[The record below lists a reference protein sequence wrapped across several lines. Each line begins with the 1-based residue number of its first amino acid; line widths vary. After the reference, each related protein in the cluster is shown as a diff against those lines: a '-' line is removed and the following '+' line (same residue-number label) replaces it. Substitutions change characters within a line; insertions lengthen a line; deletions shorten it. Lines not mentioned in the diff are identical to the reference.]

1 MDRDRIPKAQEPAMA
16 REPQNDRLARTAADV
31 WMTPADEAREL
42 AFVSRVLVQA
52 FLPHSDPRKPGWV
65 RKNGDFT
72 LALKSG
78 FEVSGTGDAKFVGL
92 PYGSIP
98 RLLMAWLNSEAIR
111 NAQDEKNSN
120 PRMIKLGSSLSE
132 FLEKIGIDR
141 SGGKKGGITRFK
153 NQAERLFR
161 SEITVTCTGKNYIA
175 ERDIKVSDG
184 RFFFWDAGNPEQQTL
199 WENSIE
205 LSERFY
211 ALLVNNPV
219 PLDWRVLKGIKQ
231 SPMALDL
238 YMWLTHRMSYLDK
251 PVTIRWETLQQQ
263 LGADVERIDHFREK
277 VRKHLKKITV
287 IWQDL
292 HIDASK
298 PDALRLYPSRALVNP
313 TKQMLGERK
322 INRSVIDEAISK
334 NRKPPVQNS

>member
-1 MDRDRIPKAQEPAMA
+1 MA
-16 REPQNDRLARTAADV
+16 RESQNDRLARTAADV

-52 FLPHSDPRKPGWV
+52 FLPHSDPKDITWERT
-65 RKNGDFT
+65 NGNFSLT
-72 LALKSG
+72 LKSG
-78 FEVSGTGDAKFVGL
+78 IGRENGKSKIYGL
-92 PYGSIP
+92 PYGSLP

-111 NAQDEKNSN
+111 NAQDEKNPN

-132 FLEKIGIDR
+132 FLEKIGVQR
-141 SGGKKGGITRFK
+141 TGGPRGGITTFK
-153 NQAERLFR
+153 KQAERLFHC
-161 SEITVTCTGKNYIA
+161 EITVTDTGKNYIA

-184 RFFFWDAGNPEQQTL
+184 RFFFWDAMNPEQQTL
-199 WENSIE
+199 WENAIE

-298 PDALRLYPSRALVNP
+298 PDALRLYPSKALVNP
-313 TKQMLGERK
+313 TKQMLGDRK
-322 INRSVIDEAISK
+322 IARSVIDEAISK